1 MRITRTGTANSDFD
15 ISIAPDG
22 TWADFTNLLF
32 VDQPVGTGF
41 SWGKSYATNLDDTAS
56 EFVNY
61 FMMNLYTLFPE
72 FVGREIYLAGESYAG
87 KFVPR
92 YAQEMLNFNKA

>member
-1 MRITRTGTANSDFD
+1 MRITRTGPLNSDFD
-15 ISIAPDG
+15 VSIAPDG
-22 TWADFTNLLF
+22 TWADFTNLIF
-32 VDQPVGTGF
+32 IDQPVGTGF
-41 SWGKSYATNLDDTAS
+41 SWGASYATNLNDTAR

-61 FMMNLYTLFPE
+61 FMMNFYIQFPE

-92 YAQEMLNFNKA
+92 YA